1 MEPQYRVY
9 IDESGDHTYRRLTD
23 LSKIYLGLTGLVI
36 RKTNYSPNIP
46 ESLEA
51 LKKRFLTYDPD
62 IPPILVRSDI
72 INRRSA
78 FWVLR
83 DATVRARWDA
93 AILDFFE
100 NLPAQIFTIVI
111 DKKEHLD
118 QYPTDTWDPYS
129 YSLFVLL
136 DRIRGWLNLQGAAAD
151 IMPESRGQKEDN
163 QLLAAYVELRTVGSY
178 YANANEYQRTF
189 PTERLLF
196 RKKEHNV
203 AGLQLA
209 DLLAPEQKLLTIRE
223 ARKPEPRRIGAF
235 GQALNEVVKGKVNQ
249 YGRYL
254 LV

>member
-1 MEPQYRVY
+1 MEPPYRVY

-23 LSKIYLGLTGLVI
+23 LSRRYLGLTGLVI
-36 RKTNYSPNIP
+36 RKTSYDPVIP

-51 LKKRFLTYDPD
+51 LKKRFLSYDPD
-62 IPPILVRSDI
+62 EPPVLVRSAI
-72 INRRSA
+72 VNHKSS

-83 DATVRARWDA
+83 DPEVRRRWDA
-93 AILDFFE
+93 EILELFKS
-100 NLPAQIFTIVI
+100 LSAQIFTVVI
-111 DKKEHLD
+111 DKKEHID
-118 QYPTDTWDPYS
+118 RYPTDTWDAYS
-129 YSLFVLL
+129 YSLSVLL
-136 DRIRGWLNLQGAAAD
+136 NRIRGWLNLQGATAD

-163 QLLAAYVELRTVGSY
+163 QLLAAYVELRTMGTFHTD
-178 YANANEYQRTF
+178 AEEYQRTF

-209 DLLAPEQKLLTIRE
+209 DLLAVEQKLLTISNSGR
-223 ARKPEPRRIGAF
+223 PMPHPIDSF
-235 GQALNEVVKGKVNQ
+235 GQALNEAVAGKINQ